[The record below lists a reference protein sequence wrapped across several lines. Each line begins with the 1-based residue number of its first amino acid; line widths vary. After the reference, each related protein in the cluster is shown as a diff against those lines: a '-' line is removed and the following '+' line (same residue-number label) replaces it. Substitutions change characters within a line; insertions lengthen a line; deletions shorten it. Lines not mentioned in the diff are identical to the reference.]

1 MAASI
6 GPGFKRQITIRP
18 VFARTSKSAFS
29 STSRCLLIAGSEM
42 PKGAAISP
50 TLISGLCARNFNISR
65 RVGSESAENVESSVR
80 III

>member
-1 MAASI
+1 M
-6 GPGFKRQITIRP
+6 
-18 VFARTSKSAFS
+18 
-29 STSRCLLIAGSEM
+29 AGSEM

-80 III
+80 VII